1 RGLDPGPT
9 PTLERRVGIH
19 VKRNED
25 TNILA
30 SMNSLA
36 EAHIAKGR
44 YDEASKVLER
54 LIQREPQNAQHR
66 NKLSFVKSQIGGVDT
81 VPGRV
86 KGPPAA
92 PPAPPPAAPPPPPI
106 PSMEIEVPVPK
117 FELDDLP
124 SPSLHL
130 DVRPLLDLG

>member
-66 NKLSFVKSQIGGVDT
+66 NKLAFVKSQMGGVDT

-86 KGPPAA
+86 KEPPASA
-92 PPAPPPAAPPPPPI
+92 PAPTPA
-106 PSMEIEVPVPK
+106 
-117 FELDDLP
+117 
-124 SPSLHL
+124 
-130 DVRPLLDLG
+130 

>member
-30 SMNSLA
+30 AMNSLA
-36 EAHIAKGR
+36 EARIAKGR
-44 YDEASKVLER
+44 YDESAKVLER

-66 NKLSFVKSQIGGVDT
+66 NKLAFVKSQVGGVDT

-86 KGPPAA
+86 KE
-92 PPAPPPAAPPPPPI
+92 PAAPPPM
-106 PSMEIEVPVPK
+106 PSLEIEEPPPT
-117 FELDDLP
+117 FEFD
-124 SPSLHL
+124 
-130 DVRPLLDLG
+130 